1 MPASPRR
8 FRGSAAIMI
17 LLLAAG
23 LAVPRA
29 AAAAD
34 MTAEERVA
42 ILGVYQMECAPLN
55 ARLKALLTELSQSL
69 DGDQIAISAS
79 EKRQDLQSSGKKL
92 WCTKAR
98 TTVVHPLER
107 QR

>member
-1 MPASPRR
+1 M
-8 FRGSAAIMI
+8 MI
-17 LLLAAG
+17 LLLLAAG
-23 LAVPRA
+23 LAAPRA

-92 WCTKAR
+92 WCAKAR